1 MPKKEEHKIKKL
13 IQSIELETPS
23 ENFTES
29 VMMKIHYS
37 NNEEI
42 LNDKRLTAL
51 LKKNGQEIPSVNF
64 VDNVMARVTKK
75 VETAVYKPIISK
87 RMWGI
92 LLSLFVGFILYGILY
107 EPTISDQTYIAKYAS
122 MFENIISDFG
132 NSLVKN
138 IQIPSILFVS
148 TFCLSTLLLIDYFL
162 NSKRYRTD

>member
-29 VMMKIHYS
+29 VMMKIHH
-37 NNEEI
+37 NTNEEVLKDKI
-42 LNDKRLTAL
+42 LTSL
-51 LKKNGQEIPSVNF
+51 LKKNGQETPSVNF
-64 VDNVMARVTKK
+64 VDNVMAQLQR
-75 VETAVYKPIISK
+75 VETIEYKPIISK
-87 RMWGI
+87 KMWGI
-92 LLSLFVGFILYGILY
+92 LFSLFVGFILYSFFY
-107 EPTISDQTYIAKYAS
+107 EPTISDQTYIAKYVS
-122 MFENIISDFG
+122 MFDNIISDFG

-162 NSKRYRTD
+162 NSKRYRTE